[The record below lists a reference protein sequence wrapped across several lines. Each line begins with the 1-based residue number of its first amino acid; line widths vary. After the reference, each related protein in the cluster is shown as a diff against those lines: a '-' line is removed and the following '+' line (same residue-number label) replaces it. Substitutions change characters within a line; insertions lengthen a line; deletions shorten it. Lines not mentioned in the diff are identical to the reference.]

1 MHTFSQHREKI
12 ALFVNSYLKHFKM
25 KNKNET
31 KKKLSLKKLQ
41 MAKIDNLNKIH
52 GGYGN
57 SHMQHIDG
65 CVNGNDGSIIDD
77 SLGIPPPVLTK

>member
-1 MHTFSQHREKI
+1 MHTFSQDREKI